1 MTYDESEKLKKLYE
15 VYEQPMYRI
24 AYAVLHDEGL
34 AEDAVSD
41 AFIRIM
47 RRLGR
52 LNECTSDKTKAYIVK
67 VIKSTS
73 INIYRK
79 NKRRYNEEV
88 PIDNAVQIA
97 DRTLIYSDQPSIND
111 ILSGLGETD
120 RRIVTL
126 RCVDE
131 LSWREVAEK
140 LSLTEVNVRKRFE
153 RTKKRLRSKGEIDNE
168 K

>member
-1 MTYDESEKLKKLYE
+1 MTNDESEKLRLLYE
-15 VYEQPMYRI
+15 LYEQPMYRI

-47 RRLGR
+47 HRIERF
-52 LNECTSDKTKAYIVK
+52 SDCKSEKTKAYIVK

-79 NKRRYNEEV
+79 NKRRYSEEV
-88 PIDNAVQIA
+88 SIDNAIQVA
-97 DRTLIYSDQPSIND
+97 DKAQEQCDTESVND
-111 ILSGLGETD
+111 ILRGLGETD

-126 RCVDE
+126 RCIE
-131 LSWREVAEK
+131 EMSWKEVADK
-140 LSLTEVNVRKRFE
+140 LSLTEANVRKRFE
-153 RTKKRLRSKGEIDNE
+153 RTKKRLKTKGEINNE

>member
-34 AEDAVSD
+34 AEDAVSE

-52 LNECTSDKTKAYIVK
+52 LSDSTSYKTKAYIVK

-73 INIYRK
+73 INIYRM

-97 DRTLIYSDQPSIND
+97 DRTHIYSDQPSIND

-140 LSLTEVNVRKRFE
+140 LSLTEANVRKRFE
-153 RTKKRLRSKGEIDNE
+153 RTKKRLRSKGEINNE

>member
-1 MTYDESEKLKKLYE
+1 MTNDESEKLRLLYE
-15 VYEQPMYRI
+15 LYEQPMYRI

-47 RRLGR
+47 HRIGR
-52 LNECTSDKTKAYIVK
+52 FGDCKSEKTKAYIVK

-79 NKRRYNEEV
+79 NKRRYSEEV
-88 PIDNAVQIA
+88 SIDNAIQVA
-97 DRTLIYSDQPSIND
+97 DKAQEQCDTESVND
-111 ILSGLGETD
+111 ILRGLGETD
-120 RRIVTL
+120 RRIITL
-126 RCVDE
+126 RCIE
-131 LSWREVAEK
+131 EMSWKEVADK
-140 LSLTEVNVRKRFE
+140 LSLTEANVRKRFE
-153 RTKKRLRSKGEIDNE
+153 RTKKRLKTKGEINNE

>member
-47 RRLGR
+47 RRLAR

-97 DRTLIYSDQPSIND
+97 DRTLIYSDQPSINE
-111 ILSGLGETD
+111 ILGGLGETD
-120 RRIVTL
+120 RKIVTL